1 MNSPNSTNIPTG
13 DVRKHYVRLLVTWIL
28 TLLGL
33 YAFQQY
39 FS

>member
-1 MNSPNSTNIPTG
+1 MNDSKGTNIPTG
-13 DVRKHYVRLLVTWIL
+13 DVRKHYLRLLVVWVL

-33 YAFQQY
+33 YALQQY

>member
-1 MNSPNSTNIPTG
+1 MNSPESTDIPTG
-13 DVRKHYVRLLVTWIL
+13 DVRKHYVRLLVVWIL
-28 TLLGL
+28 TLVGL

>member
-1 MNSPNSTNIPTG
+1 MNSPHSTNIPTG